1 MKNTTIVNNKR
12 TDTTVDLLKFIFCIF
27 IIALH
32 TKVIDLLPG
41 RYFFINVFVRVAVP
55 YFFVASGYYLRKKYL
70 NSSPNQYKDV
80 LLSYEKRLLFPYVF
94 FLLIALRQQWTTY
107 MLEGCSPIDFFKH
120 LVQDAL
126 FYPKGALWF
135 VFALMIAALLTYPFM
150 KMKNGVNICL
160 AIGGLLFLFALICN
174 NYYFL
179 IVNTP
184 LQTFVDNYMHIF
196 VSARNG
202 LFFGLVFVSLGMKC
216 YDLHSKSKDL
226 NKKRKICIFPLVLFF
241 VLYVAEITILYFLRC
256 ERIDD
261 TSLYISQILFIPV
274 LFLSSI
280 LFPISIPA
288 KISVLLRNLSTG
300 MYYLH
305 RPILWWVLF
314 LTENKVID
322 FIVVL
327 LIAFVI
333 CMISYKVKFKNKY
346 YLLK

>member
-1 MKNTTIVNNKR
+1 MGNANIVNNKK

-27 IIALH
+27 IIAIH

-41 RYFFINVFVRVAVP
+41 KYFIINVFARVAVP

-70 NSSPNQYKDV
+70 NSSQNQYKDV
-80 LLSYEKRLLFPYVF
+80 LLSYEKRLLYPYVF
-94 FLLIALRQQWTTY
+94 FLVIALRQRWTTY
-107 MLEGCSPIDFFKH
+107 MLDGYSPIRVFGH
-120 LVQDAL
+120 LIQDGL
-126 FYPKGALWF
+126 FYPRGALWF

-150 KMKNGVNICL
+150 KMKNGVNVCL
-160 AIGGLLFLFALICN
+160 AIGVLLFLFALICN

-179 IVNTP
+179 IVDTP
-184 LQTFVDNYMHIF
+184 LQTFVDNYMRIF

-216 YDLHSKSKDL
+216 YDLHNKSIDNH
-226 NKKRKICIFPLVLFF
+226 NKKKICLFALVLFF
-241 VLYVAEITILYFLRC
+241 ILYVSEITILYFLRC

-261 TSLYISQILFIPV
+261 TSLYISQLFFIPV
-274 LFLSSI
+274 LFLFSV
-280 LFPISIPA
+280 LFPVNIPA

-305 RPILWWVLF
+305 SPILWWVLF
-314 LTENKVID
+314 VTENPAID
-322 FIVVL
+322 FFVVSL
-327 LIAFVI
+327 TAFAI
-333 CMISYKVKFKNKY
+333 CMISYNVKFKNRY